1 MILNTMPPQPNNL
14 HLANDPSLEDP
25 SDEQAETIMVPAEHQ
40 RATESDTDSSD
51 NSDSDNSEPNEPLFD
66 LNNIKKMNINTLH
79 NIVTQSTLCKQ
90 AKTSSYKLPSKCQGF
105 LHEVTQLNN
114 ALKCHRDG
122 WPAQES
128 APNDQ
133 QQLW

>member
-66 LNNIKKMNINTLH
+66 LNNINKMNINTLQ
-79 NIVTQSTLCKQ
+79 NIVTQSTLHKQ

-105 LHEVTQLNN
+105 LHKVTQLND
-114 ALKCHRDG
+114 ALKDTPKLMTKN
-122 WPAQES
+122 WYA
-128 APNDQ
+128 
-133 QQLW
+133 